1 MKSVYQKCKESS
13 SLRWFFLGIGIVAVL
28 LLTGMNV
35 YSLYALRESTI
46 ESAEENQR
54 LQLEEFTNKVM
65 YRFYYPFRGINKL
78 DMNDLQESWQANGSF
93 PDHFREVLNEAIE
106 DSLFTDIY
114 YVPDDKIGCWGL
126 GHPIYRFNSEQYRFQ
141 PETQTTV
148 PKEVCDAIG
157 ISKSRIMTVSLENYR
172 WNNKVEFDAHRSMT
186 LGLVNLNQKEIVGHI
201 TFMIDKDYLVDS
213 VLRSKLM
220 NQFGDTENSG
230 MVVWLR
236 DWMQNEVLISSNE
249 NYQLERGLVDI
260 RQRFHDML
268 GDWILYAS
276 YLESPTVAAAK
287 ASVNRNLLLLGI
299 AVIILFG
306 ALVFM
311 FINAQ
316 KEREFAQRQA
326 GFLANITHELKTPLA
341 VMQAAGENI
350 SDGRVTEGERLKN
363 YGDHIYRESIRLRKM
378 IDKLLDVA
386 RVDAGET
393 VVEQSPQDLNAFL
406 SEYHKTN
413 REFVE
418 RKGFTFN
425 LESEGR
431 LPLVMVDPDHLE
443 TILNNLVENSL
454 KYSNSEKQ
462 ITIYSSYDGQNQV
475 EISVMDRG
483 EGIPVKVQKNI
494 FDKFFR
500 AENAMTANTKGHGL
514 GLSIVKNLV
523 ELNGGRISV
532 SSRSGDGST
541 FTLRFKPLPHPP
553 DHYQRDHKVS
563 PMTSNKTEVGE
574 HV

>member
-1 MKSVYQKCKESS
+1 MKSIYQKFKESS

-78 DMNDLQESWQANGSF
+78 DMNDLQESWQANSSF

-126 GHPIYRFNSEQYRFQ
+126 GHPIYRFNSEQDRFQ
-141 PETQTTV
+141 PESESSV

-186 LGLVNLNQKEIVGHI
+186 LGLINLNQKEIVGHI
-201 TFMIDKDYLVDS
+201 TFMINKDYLVNS
-213 VLRSKLM
+213 VLRPKLM

-350 SDGRVTEGERLKN
+350 TDGRVTEGERLRN
-363 YGDHIYRESIRLRKM
+363 YGEHIYRESIRLRKM

-413 REFVE
+413 KEFVE
-418 RKGFTFN
+418 SKGFTFN
-425 LESEGR
+425 LESEVR

-454 KYSNSEKQ
+454 KYSNSEKK
-462 ITIYSSYDGQNQV
+462 ITIHASYDGQNQV
-475 EISVMDRG
+475 EISVRDKG
-483 EGIPVKVQKNI
+483 EGIPAKVQKNI

-500 AENAMTANTKGHGL
+500 AENAMTAHTKGHGL

-553 DHYQRDHKVS
+553 EYYQRDHKVAS
-563 PMTSNKTEVGE
+563 ISSNKTEVEE

>member
-1 MKSVYQKCKESS
+1 
-13 SLRWFFLGIGIVAVL
+13 
-28 LLTGMNV
+28 
-35 YSLYALRESTI
+35 
-46 ESAEENQR
+46 
-54 LQLEEFTNKVM
+54 
-65 YRFYYPFRGINKL
+65 
-78 DMNDLQESWQANGSF
+78 
-93 PDHFREVLNEAIE
+93 
-106 DSLFTDIY
+106 
-114 YVPDDKIGCWGL
+114 
-126 GHPIYRFNSEQYRFQ
+126 
-141 PETQTTV
+141 
-148 PKEVCDAIG
+148 
-157 ISKSRIMTVSLENYR
+157 MTVSLENYR

-186 LGLVNLNQKEIVGHI
+186 LGLINLNQKEIVGHI

-213 VLRSKLM
+213 VLRPKLM

-363 YGDHIYRESIRLRKM
+363 YGEHIYRESIRLRKM

-418 RKGFTFN
+418 SKGFTFN
-425 LESEGR
+425 LESEDR
-431 LPLVMVDPDHLE
+431 LPLVMVDRDHLE

-454 KYSNSEKQ
+454 KYSNSEKE
-462 ITIYSSYDGQNQV
+462 ITIQSSYDGQNQV
-475 EISVMDRG
+475 EISVTDKG
-483 EGIPVKVQKNI
+483 EGIATKVQKNI

-500 AENAMTANTKGHGL
+500 AENAMTAHTKGHGL

-541 FTLRFKPLPHPP
+541 FTLSFKPLPHPP
-553 DHYQRDHKVS
+553 NHYQRDHKVAPS
-563 PMTSNKTEVGE
+563 SSTKTEVEE